1 MTRVVIF
8 LVFIGVVA
16 LGASWFADRPGGV
29 EIVWLDYRIT
39 TSVAVLAAAMALIVA
54 VFLVLWSLLGALIRS
69 PGKVSHYFALRRIT
83 HGQRAITRGLIAIG
97 SGDARGAMKYSS
109 EAKRLAH
116 DHPLTLLLT
125 AQSAQLSGD
134 RAAAEKAFEQ
144 MMARPDLKTIG
155 LHGMFVE
162 ARRHNDA
169 VAARALAEEA
179 AKAAPSLAWA
189 GQAVLEFRCASGD
202 WSGAIEALE
211 RNKANGLIDK
221 ASHRRL
227 RAVLLT
233 AQARNVAPHDRDAA
247 KLLVFEAVKLAPD
260 LVPAAA
266 MAGRFLTDANDMRK
280 AARVL
285 ESAWKVNPHPDIAEA
300 YINLRPGDSVR
311 DKLAR
316 AQKLVKQQP
325 GNVEGALALA
335 RAAIDAQTFAVARTA
350 LEPLVAAPTQRVALL
365 MAELEEA
372 EHNDVGRARAW
383 TARAVHAAHDPAWT
397 ADGYVSETWMPVSPT
412 GRLDAFE
419 WKVPIAE
426 LPGPV
431 IEEAGAGGIIDAAI
445 APVDV
450 VPAEPVPAEPVP
462 QIVVMPPQAPARET
476 VSPASSRTPPEPPPP
491 KSPPPESPPRGKRAG
506 VPPPA
511 PVEAVIPLVRAPD
524 DPGPDAIPDT
534 VDDGAPIA
542 APRQDNWRKLFDPF
556 S

>member
-1 MTRVVIF
+1 MIRVVIF
-8 LVFIGVVA
+8 LIFAGVAA
-16 LGASWFADRPGGV
+16 LGAGWFADRPGGV

-39 TSVAVLAAAMALIVA
+39 TSVAVLAAAIALVVA
-54 VFLVLWSLLGALIRS
+54 AFLVLWSMLGALIRS

-97 SGDARGAMKYSS
+97 SGDARGATKYSS
-109 EAKRLAH
+109 EARRLAH
-116 DHPLTLLLT
+116 DNPLTLLLT

-134 RAAAEKAFEQ
+134 RAGAEKAFEQ

-179 AKAAPSLAWA
+179 AKASPSLGWA
-189 GQAVLEFRCASGD
+189 GQAVLEFRSAGSD

-221 ASHRRL
+221 IVYRRL

-233 AQARNVAPHDRDAA
+233 AQAQNVMPHDRDAA
-247 KLLVFEAVKLAPD
+247 KALALEAAKLAPD

-266 MAGRFLTDANDMRK
+266 MAGRFHSDANDMRK

-285 ESAWKVNPHPDIAEA
+285 EAAWKANPHPDIAEA

-316 AQKLVKQQP
+316 AQKFVKLQP

-335 RAAIDAQTFAVARTA
+335 RAAIDAQAFNIARTA
-350 LEPLVAAPTQRVALL
+350 MEPLIAVPTQRVALL

-372 EHNDVGRARAW
+372 ENNDAGRARAW
-383 TARAVHAAHDPAWT
+383 TSRAVHAAHDPAWT
-397 ADGYVSETWMPVSPT
+397 ADGYVSEAWMPISPA

-426 LPGPV
+426 LPGAV
-431 IEEAGAGGIIDAAI
+431 IEDAATENIIDAAPGPVAPAPEII
-445 APVDV
+445 AM
-450 VPAEPVPAEPVP
+450 PAE
-462 QIVVMPPQAPARET
+462 APGRET
-476 VSPASSRTPPEPPPP
+476 ATAVSTAPPPAGAAAAASEP
-491 KSPPPESPPRGKRAG
+491 APRAKRPRPVRA
-506 VPPPA
+506 A
-511 PVEAVIPLVRAPD
+511 PVEAVIPLVHAPD
-524 DPGPDAIPDT
+524 DPGPDET
-534 VDDGAPIA
+534 EDGLSGSVPK
-542 APRQDNWRKLFDPF
+542 PDNWRKLFDR
-556 S
+556 SR